1 MQTRN
6 TAATVSEMVRED
18 YRIADVFRKWGI
30 NYCCGGNTALD
41 EVCRLQSLDAGKV
54 REDIQKAIQ
63 TLNISSALRFDDWS
77 VDFLVDYITN
87 VHHAYLRQVMPALQQ
102 LVSSSF
108 IEGHKKQYPYLGK
121 VLEVF
126 EALTEEVMEHTQ
138 KEEESI
144 FPYFKQISNAYNRKE
159 SYGAL
164 FVRTL
169 SKPFD
174 QIESVEHKRIAALL
188 IALRNATN
196 NYTFAANVCTN
207 HQVIFHKLQELDA
220 DLVQHKH
227 LENNVLFPKVRI
239 MEQELRQL

>member
-1 MQTRN
+1 MQTKN
-6 TAATVSEMVRED
+6 TATTVSEMVRED
-18 YRIADVFRKWGI
+18 YRLADVFRKWGI
-30 NYCCGGNTALD
+30 NYCCGGNVALE
-41 EVCRLQSLDAGKV
+41 EVCRQQQLDAGKV
-54 REDIQKAIQ
+54 QEDIQKATQ

-77 VDFLVDYITN
+77 VDFLVDYIIN
-87 VHHAYLRQVMPALQQ
+87 VHHAYLKQVMPALGQ
-102 LVSSSF
+102 LASSF
-108 IEGHKKQYPYLGK
+108 IQGHKKQYPYLGK
-121 VLEVF
+121 VLEAF
-126 EALTEEVMEHTQ
+126 EALKEEVLEHTQ

-144 FPYFKQISNAYNRKE
+144 FPYFKQISNTYNRKE

-174 QIESVEHKRIAALL
+174 QVESMEHKRIAALL
-188 IALRNATN
+188 IALRDATS
-196 NYTFAANVCTN
+196 NYTFAPNVCTN
-207 HQVIFHKLQELDA
+207 HQVIYHKLRELDA

>member
-1 MQTRN
+1 MQTKN
-6 TAATVSEMVRED
+6 TAATVSQMVRED
-18 YRIADVFRKWGI
+18 YRIADVFKKWGI
-30 NYCCGGNTALD
+30 NYCCGGNVRLE
-41 EVCRLQSLDAGKV
+41 EVCRLQSLDVDKV
-54 REDIQKAIQ
+54 QEDIQKVTQ

-87 VHHAYLRQVMPALQQ
+87 VHHAYLKQVMPALHQ
-102 LVSSSF
+102 LLSSF
-108 IEGHKKQYPYLGK
+108 IEGHKKQYPYLSK

-126 EALTEEVMEHTQ
+126 EELKDEVMEHTQ

-144 FPYFKQISNAYNRKE
+144 FPYFKQISNTYNRKE

-174 QIESVEHKRIAALL
+174 QIESVEHKRISACL

-207 HQVIFHKLQELDA
+207 HQVIFHKLRELDA

-239 MEQELRQL
+239 MEQELLQL